1 MNAESETERD
11 TRGPS
16 AEVAVVVIG
25 YDDATHV
32 TDAVRSALAQG
43 PAVRE
48 VVAVDDC
55 STDGSAVLLDRLAAS
70 EPRLKVIRRRV
81 NSGGCGTPRNTGL
94 DAVTSPYVMFLD
106 SDDVLPPGAVEA
118 LLEAAEGAR
127 AEVAGGLCVRREL
140 PSGREVPW
148 QASLYALHAVVPH
161 PARRPRLVHDTLCV
175 NKLYRTGFLRAH
187 GIRFPEGRFP
197 YEDVVFTARV
207 LAAAP
212 RIALVPDRV
221 YVWHVRRSAG
231 RLSISLDRS
240 GVENWRARTEAC
252 RRAYEVLLGAGQK
265 ELARAVRAKFLD
277 HDLRMYVRELGLRD
291 AAYQRAWWELT
302 RAHLAEYDA
311 DDWARNPAAPGRLAG
326 QVVLAS
332 PEPRDLPRLREL
344 AARPARLCPPYA
356 RAADGTPVWSQAL
369 PVSLEPLR
377 ARPVRALPLAVDA
390 QLRPCARGTRLRLR
404 LHELYGRVAQAGPE
418 TVEVEWWHRDDGNVV
433 VRDAVV
439 PLAPCAQGSEP
450 AAAAGT
456 GAVAPGPCA
465 QGSERAGT
473 AGFGAVALARGSGP
487 AGVAGSQAV
496 ALGACG
502 QSSEPAETTASVR
515 GGGWS
520 AEVAVDLGALAT
532 LGAGTWDLRL
542 RIRFRDGA
550 SRDVSAHAVTGA
562 GLLRRS
568 AVPSARHGVLLVQPY
583 ATHSGALAL
592 RVAPGVRGALSVAR
606 ARLRR
611 LLHWEHRT
619 TTDPRTAPPPR
630 AN

>member
-11 TRGPS
+11 ARRPPAG
-16 AEVAVVVIG
+16 VAVVVIG
-25 YDDATHV
+25 YDDAAHV

-43 PAVRE
+43 PVVRE

-55 STDGSAVLLDRLAAS
+55 STDGSAGLLDRLAAS
-70 EPRLKVIRRRV
+70 EPRLKVIRRRA

-106 SDDVLPPGAVEA
+106 SDDVLPPGAAAA
-118 LLEAAEGAR
+118 LLEAAEGAH

-148 QASLYALHAVVPH
+148 QARLYALHAVVPH

-252 RRAYEVLLGAGQK
+252 RQAYEVLLGAGQK

-291 AAYQRAWWELT
+291 AAYRRAWWELT

-311 DDWARNPAAPGRLAG
+311 DDWARNPAAPGRLIG
-326 QVVLAS
+326 RVVLAS
-332 PEPRDLPRLREL
+332 PEPCDLPRLREL

-356 RAADGTPVWSQAL
+356 RAADGTPVWSDAL

-390 QLRPCARGTRLRLR
+390 ELRPGGRGTRLRLR
-404 LHELYGRVAQAGPE
+404 LRVHELYGRVAQAGPE
-418 TVEVEWWHRDDGNVV
+418 TVEAEWLHRDDGGVV
-433 VRDAVV
+433 VRDTAV
-439 PLAPCAQGSEP
+439 PLAPCPS
-450 AAAAGT
+450 
-456 GAVAPGPCA
+456 
-465 QGSERAGT
+465 
-473 AGFGAVALARGSGP
+473 GSGP
-487 AGVAGSQAV
+487 AGTPGSGAAAPTQGPEPAGRAGSRAV
-496 ALGACG
+496 ALAQGAEPAG
-502 QSSEPAETTASVR
+502 AVSLGPSARGSEPAGTTGSVR
-515 GGGWS
+515 GGAWS
-520 AEVAVDLGALAT
+520 AEVAVDLAALSA

-542 RIRFRDGA
+542 RIRFRDGV
-550 SRDVSAHAVTGA
+550 SRDVSAHALTGA
-562 GLLRRS
+562 GLLRRN
-568 AVPSARHGVLLVQPY
+568 AVPSARHGVVLVQPY

-592 RVAPGVRGALSVAR
+592 RVAPGVRGVLSVAR

-611 LLHWEHRT
+611 LLH
-619 TTDPRTAPPPR
+619 
-630 AN
+630 

>member
-1 MNAESETERD
+1 MNAESETESE
-11 TRGPS
+11 TRSVTGTDDGKPL

-25 YDDATHV
+25 FDDAAHV

-48 VVAVDDC
+48 VVAVDDG
-55 STDGSAVLLDRLAAS
+55 SKDGSAGLLERLAGS

-94 DAVTSPYVMFLD
+94 GAVTSPYVMFLD
-106 SDDVLPPGAVEA
+106 SDDILPPGAVEA
-118 LLEAAEGAR
+118 LLRAAEGAH

-140 PSGREVPW
+140 PSGREIPW
-148 QASLYALHAVVPH
+148 QERLYAVHAVVPH

-175 NKLYRTGFLRAH
+175 NKLYRTDFLRAH

-221 YVWHVRRSAG
+221 YDWHVRRSAG
-231 RLSISLDRS
+231 RLSISLDRA

-252 RRAYEVLLGAGQK
+252 RQAYEVLLGAGLK

-277 HDLRMYVRELGLRD
+277 HDLRMYVRELVLRD
-291 AAYQRAWWELT
+291 AAYRRAWWELT

-332 PEPRDLPRLREL
+332 PEPCDLLRLREL

-356 RAADGTPVWSQAL
+356 RAADGTPVWSRGL
-369 PVSLEPLR
+369 PQVSLEPLQ
-377 ARPVRALPLAVDA
+377 ARPVRALPLAVDGE
-390 QLRPCARGTRLRLR
+390 LRPGARGTRLRLR

-418 TVEVEWWHRDDGNVV
+418 AVEVEWRHRDDADVV
-433 VRDAVV
+433 VRGPSVA
-439 PLAPCAQGSEP
+439 LAPCT
-450 AAAAGT
+450 GT
-456 GAVAPGPCA
+456 HPGL
-465 QGSERAGT
+465 SGT
-473 AGFGAVALARGSGP
+473 ADPDGH
-487 AGVAGSQAV
+487 
-496 ALGACG
+496 
-502 QSSEPAETTASVR
+502 EAS
-515 GGGWS
+515 WS
-520 AEVAVDLGALAT
+520 AETAVDLPALAA
-532 LGAGTWDLRL
+532 LGTGTWDLRL
-542 RIRFRDGA
+542 RVRFRDGA
-550 SRDVSAHAVTGA
+550 SRDVTAHALRGD

-568 AVPSARHGVLLVQPY
+568 AVPSGRQGVVLVQPY
-583 ATHSGALAL
+583 STHSGALAL
-592 RVAPGVRGALSVAR
+592 RVAPGVRGVLSVVR

-611 LLHWEHRT
+611 LLH
-619 TTDPRTAPPPR
+619 
-630 AN
+630 